1 MIILDTHAWIWHA
14 SAPEK
19 LSEQAKAA
27 IAEATGLGVPAISC
41 WEVAMLV
48 AKRRLSLDRPI
59 RAWLDAA
66 LALPNVRLIPLTPS
80 IAVTSTTLDLH
91 GDPADRLIAAT
102 ALEYRCPLVSR
113 DELLRGSSVVETVW

>member
-19 LSEQAKAA
+19 LSEPAQTA

-91 GDPADRLIAAT
+91 GNPADRIIAAT
-102 ALEYRCPLVSR
+102 AFEYRCPLGSH
-113 DELLRGSSVVETVW
+113 EGLLR